1 MISRDLPSNYRL
13 IVKEHLLAVG
23 RRPTDFY
30 DQIKSLKNVLFANP
44 LDIAISNSD
53 RTADYVKRDEYR
65 HPKETLTF
73 FGIKPSMSVIELWPS
88 RGWYSE
94 ILESFLATKGSFLAA
109 DFDPN
114 YASWTPKAIKR
125 NADNRAKSKILSN
138 MKMITLYIDDWPL
151 EKNDSVDMVLTFRNL
166 HNWLKAG
173 LLMDVF
179 YKAYN
184 VLKPGGIF
192 GVVEHRAFPNTSI
205 EDMNKSG
212 YVTEK
217 LAIEYAEEVGFV
229 LVAKSQINSNSKDTK
244 IYPKGVWTLPPTLRL
259 GEEDKEKYIAIGESD
274 RMTLK
279 FMKPK

>member
-1 MISRDLPSNYRL
+1 M
-13 IVKEHLLAVG
+13 
-23 RRPTDFY
+23 
-30 DQIKSLKNVLFANP
+30 KSLFIVLSFIILMFTNSIFANP
-44 LDIAISNSD
+44 LDAAISNSD
-53 RTADYVKRDEYR
+53 RTADYVKRDQYR

-94 ILESFLATKGSFLAA
+94 ILEPFLSDEGTFLAA

-114 YASWTPKAIKR
+114 YAAWTPKVIKR
-125 NADNRAKSKILSN
+125 NTANRAKSKILSE
-138 MKMITLYIDDWPL
+138 MKMITLFIDEKPL
-151 EKNDSVDMVLTFRNL
+151 YDKESVDMVLTFRNL

-179 YKAYN
+179 NKSYA

-192 GVVEHRAFPNTSI
+192 GVVEHRALPGTSI

-217 LAIEYAEEVGFV
+217 LAIEYAEKAGFV
-229 LVAKSQINSNSKDTK
+229 LIATSEINANPKDGT
-244 IYPKGVWTLPPTLRL
+244 IHPKGVWTLPPSLRL
-259 GEEDKEKYIAIGESD
+259 GDEDKEKYIAIGESD

-279 FMKPK
+279 FIKPE

>member
-1 MISRDLPSNYRL
+1 MKKLFITLSFIILMFTNPVLANSLDL
-13 IVKEHLLAVG
+13 
-23 RRPTDFY
+23 
-30 DQIKSLKNVLFANP
+30 
-44 LDIAISNSD
+44 AISSSD
-53 RTADYVKRDEYR
+53 RNQEYMKRDQYR
-65 HPKETLTF
+65 NPKETLSF
-73 FGIKPSMSVIELWPS
+73 FGIQPNMSVIELWPS

-94 ILESFLATKGSFLAA
+94 ILEPFLENEGTFLAA

-114 YASWTPKAIKR
+114 YGSWTPKAIKR
-125 NADNRAKSKILSN
+125 NADNRAKSKILSE
-138 MKMITLYIDDWPL
+138 MKMITLFIDEKPL
-151 EKNDSVDMVLTFRNL
+151 YDRESVDMVLTFRNL

-179 YKAYN
+179 NKSYN

-192 GVVEHRAFPNTSI
+192 GVVEHRALPGTSI

-217 LAIEYAEEVGFV
+217 LAIEYAEKAGFV
-229 LVAKSQINSNSKDTK
+229 LLAKSEINSNPKDGT
-244 IYPKGVWTLPPTLRL
+244 IHPKGVWTLPPTLRL
-259 GEEDKEKYIAIGESD
+259 GDENREKYIEIGESD

>member
-1 MISRDLPSNYRL
+1 M
-13 IVKEHLLAVG
+13 
-23 RRPTDFY
+23 
-30 DQIKSLKNVLFANP
+30 KSLLVVFSFIILMFTNSIFANP
-44 LDIAISNSD
+44 LDAAISNSD
-53 RTADYVKRDEYR
+53 RTADYVKRDQYR

-94 ILESFLATKGSFLAA
+94 ILEPFLRNEGTFFAA

-114 YASWTPKAIKR
+114 YAAWTPKAIKR
-125 NADNRAKSKILSN
+125 NADNRAKSKILSD
-138 MKMITLYIDDWPL
+138 MKMITLFIDEKPL
-151 EKNDSVDMVLTFRNL
+151 YDKESVDMVLTFRNL

-179 YKAYN
+179 NKSYA

-192 GVVEHRAFPNTSI
+192 GVVEHRALPGTSI

-217 LAIEYAEEVGFV
+217 LAIEYAEKAGFV
-229 LVAKSQINSNSKDTK
+229 LIATSEINANPKDGT
-244 IYPKGVWTLPPTLRL
+244 IHPKGVWTLPPSLRL
-259 GEEDKEKYIAIGESD
+259 GDEDKEKYIAIGESD

-279 FMKPK
+279 FIKPE

>member
-1 MISRDLPSNYRL
+1 MKNLFLL
-13 IVKEHLLAVG
+13 ILFTILVTVKI
-23 RRPTDFY
+23 T
-30 DQIKSLKNVLFANP
+30 FANS
-44 LDIAISNSD
+44 LDEAINNLD
-53 RTADYVKRDEYR
+53 RTPAFSERDIYR

-73 FGIKPSMSVIELWPS
+73 FGIKDDMSVIELWPS

-94 ILESFLATKGSFLAA
+94 ILEPFLSSKGTFMAA

-114 YASWTPKAIKR
+114 YASWTPGVIKR
-125 NADNRAKSKILSN
+125 NAEARAKSKILSN
-138 MKMITLYIDDWPL
+138 MKMITLYIDDRPL
-151 EKNDSVDMVLTFRNL
+151 ERKESVDMVLTFRNL

-179 YKAYN
+179 KKSYD

-192 GVVEHRAFPNTSI
+192 GVVEHRAFSDTSI

-217 LAIEYAEEVGFV
+217 LAIEYAERAGFV
-229 LVAKSQINSNSKDTK
+229 FVNSSEINSNSKDTK
-244 IYPKGVWTLPPTLRL
+244 IYPRGVWTLPPTLRL
-259 GEEDKEKYIAIGESD
+259 GEEDRDKYIQIGESD

-279 FMKPK
+279 FIKAK